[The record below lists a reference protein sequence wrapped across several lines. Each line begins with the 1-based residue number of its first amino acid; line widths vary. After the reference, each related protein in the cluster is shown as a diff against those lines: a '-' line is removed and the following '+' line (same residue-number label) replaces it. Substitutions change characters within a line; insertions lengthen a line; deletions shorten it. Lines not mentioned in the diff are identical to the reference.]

1 MPEENYSSLLA
12 CNPKGYSPDGRSIN
26 GSCFQPLIRLVRIPP
41 PEVKGR
47 LGDAQVPE
55 CLFSHQT
62 TYSSEVSGFHTHRS
76 MCRRTTDKRP
86 DSIIIIYSSRNR
98 LPAKPTN
105 IRAES
110 EARMPRI
117 NQKVTNQGGY

>member
-1 MPEENYSSLLA
+1 MPEENYSSLLGYD
-12 CNPKGYSPDGRSIN
+12 PQGYSPDDRSNN
-26 GSCFQPLIRLVRIPP
+26 GSCFQPLIRLVRVPP

-47 LGDAQVPE
+47 CRDEQVPE